1 MKILNRKIFIIIGAI
16 VLSLAFVGCGNDM
29 VTKSLNEAKQ
39 DINNKDYAK
48 AMDALQIVI
57 DQDSNNKEAN
67 DLMQI
72 LGNYNGAVIHYKDK
86 EYKAAE
92 KELNEI
98 TADYSNLAIKGDID
112 ELKSEIA
119 FQESKTKVV
128 DEYINKATTLVKQK
142 KYKEAEAEI
151 KKIDVNSPSKKQ
163 LEKINT
169 LNKTIK
175 ENMN

>member
-1 MKILNRKIFIIIGAI
+1 MKILNRKTFLIIGAI
-16 VLSLAFVGCGNDM
+16 ILSLAFVGCGNST
-29 VTKSLNEAKQ
+29 VTKALDEAKQ

-48 AMDALQIVI
+48 AMDALEIVI

-67 DLMQI
+67 DLTQI
-72 LGNYNGAVIHYKDK
+72 VGNYNGALIHYKDK

-119 FQESKTKVV
+119 FQESKAKVV
-128 DEYINKATTLVKQK
+128 DKYINNATKLVKQK

-151 KKIDVNSPSKKQ
+151 KKIDVNSPNKKQ
-163 LEKINT
+163 LEKIDA
-169 LNKTIK
+169 LNKTIN

>member
-1 MKILNRKIFIIIGAI
+1 MKILNRKTFLIIGAI
-16 VLSLAFVGCGNDM
+16 ILSFAFVGCGNST
-29 VTKSLNEAKQ
+29 VTKALDEAKQ

-48 AMDALQIVI
+48 AMDALEIVI

-67 DLMQI
+67 DLTQI
-72 LGNYNGAVIHYKDK
+72 VGNYNGALIHYKDK

-98 TADYSNLAIKGDID
+98 TADYSNIAIKGDID

-119 FQESKTKVV
+119 FQESKAKVV
-128 DEYINKATTLVKQK
+128 DKYINNATKLVKQK

-151 KKIDVNSPSKKQ
+151 KKIDVNSPNKKQ
-163 LEKINT
+163 IGKIDA
-169 LNKTIK
+169 LNKTIN

>member
-1 MKILNRKIFIIIGAI
+1 MKILNKKMFLIIGAI
-16 VLSLAFVGCGNDM
+16 ILSLAFVGCGNST
-29 VTKSLNEAKQ
+29 VTKSLDEAKQ
-39 DINNKDYAK
+39 DINNKDYSK

-67 DLMQI
+67 DLIQI
-72 LGNYNGAVIHYKDK
+72 VGNYNGAVIHYKDK
-86 EYKAAE
+86 EYTEAE

-128 DEYINKATTLVKQK
+128 DGYINKATTLVKQK

-151 KKIDVNSPSKKQ
+151 KKIDVNSPSRKQ
-163 LEKINT
+163 MAKIYALNNT
-169 LNKTIK
+169 IN
-175 ENMN
+175 ENMK

>member
-1 MKILNRKIFIIIGAI
+1 MKILNKRIFIIIGAI
-16 VLSLAFVGCGNDM
+16 ILSLAFVGCGNDV

-48 AMDALQIVI
+48 AIDALEIVI

-67 DLMQI
+67 NLMQI
-72 LGNYNGAVIHYKDK
+72 VGNYNGAIVHYKAR

-128 DEYINKATTLVKQK
+128 DEYINKATTLIKQK
-142 KYKEAEAEI
+142 KYKEADAEI

-175 ENMN
+175 ENIN